1 MKNRSKHLPA
11 GAWHVPAAFLAL
23 MLTACLWATQLGVF
37 GLQAMTSVRLHER
50 VALDKPAV
58 ESQMDRIARNMAWF
72 VVRRRIFAR
81 SFLPLKCRVSV

>member
-23 MLTACLWATQLGVF
+23 ILTACLWATQLGVF

-50 VALDKPAV
+50 VALDQHSV
-58 ESQMDRIARNMAWF
+58 ESQMDRIARNMSPIAEDYGF
-72 VVRRRIFAR
+72 DAG
-81 SFLPLKCRVSV
+81 